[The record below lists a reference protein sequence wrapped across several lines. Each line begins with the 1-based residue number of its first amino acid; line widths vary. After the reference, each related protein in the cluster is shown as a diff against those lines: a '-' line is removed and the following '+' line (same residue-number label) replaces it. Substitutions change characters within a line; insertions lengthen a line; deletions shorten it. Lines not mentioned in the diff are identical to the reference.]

1 MDVVTHHCY
10 TCNLTLL
17 TMLFQYL
24 FVFYFIYFYLLF
36 IFVSLL
42 LFPFTA
48 FTQFPKQHQT
58 KMATEKQIKAALKEG
73 GKKGQDIAGLYDM
86 GGISFY
92 HISLEKCEGS
102 MELVLKAMEGAN
114 KKVDEG
120 ADDRKGGA
128 GHVGK
133 MFLSSNND
141 QVAIACFVPKEL
153 QEKHEVT
160 PKVWLEVFLSN
171 FDGEIKEE
179 GEELVTAVLPANKEK
194 ERFPVKM
201 RDEAINLGFAFLVQK
216 GLINDDDDDSDFGLD
231 GDALEEAGIE
241 W

>member
-1 MDVVTHHCY
+1 
-10 TCNLTLL
+10 
-17 TMLFQYL
+17 
-24 FVFYFIYFYLLF
+24 
-36 IFVSLL
+36 
-42 LFPFTA
+42 
-48 FTQFPKQHQT
+48 
-58 KMATEKQIKAALKEG
+58 MATEKQIKAALKEG

-92 HISLEKCEGS
+92 HIALETCEGS

-114 KKVDEG
+114 REVDEG

-128 GHVGK
+128 GHVAK
-133 MFLSSNND
+133 MFLSANND
-141 QVAIACFVPKEL
+141 QVAIACFVPKAL
-153 QEKHEVT
+153 QEKNEVT
-160 PKVWLEVFLSN
+160 PKVWLDVFLSSLGGVVK
-171 FDGEIKEE
+171 DE
-179 GEELVTAVLPANKEK
+179 GEELWTAVLPADKEK